1 VKGKFMLISSPG
13 YSNISH
19 AKCTVRKED
28 ITMRV
33 ELNMSRN
40 KLYLLLSVEN
50 FIVLLFRK
58 INIYNNTKK
67 SRNRKSWHSVGV
79 EFD

>member
-1 VKGKFMLISSPG
+1 MLISSPG

-28 ITMRV
+28 IAIRI

-50 FIVLLFRK
+50 CIVLIFRK
-58 INIYNNTKK
+58 INIYIKIQK
-67 SRNRKSWHSVGV
+67 IEK
-79 EFD
+79 